1 MGWKAYDTIIVH
13 PQKTRGPSA
22 PQLPHRLGSV
32 GVASPAAGPPNAGA
46 GDAPRKATDWQWLG
60 ENQKVPTYH
69 CGYPW

>member
-22 PQLPHRLGSV
+22 TQLPHRLGSV

-46 GDAPRKATDWQWLG
+46 GDAPRKATD
-60 ENQKVPTYH
+60 
-69 CGYPW
+69 